1 MYTAQSKEDV
11 LGTLDSY
18 THGIKCLPRDW
29 DADHKIEPP
38 AAPVKRLGDE
48 LEEIDEDR
56 RKVMFD
62 TIIFYFNIIH
72 IIQNSKRVYLKG
84 IIITPYAILS

>member
-1 MYTAQSKEDV
+1 MYKAHSKEDI

-29 DADHKIEPP
+29 DADHKIDPP
-38 AAPVKRLGDE
+38 PPTKKLGDE

-56 RKVMFD
+56 RHV
-62 TIIFYFNIIH
+62 
-72 IIQNSKRVYLKG
+72 
-84 IIITPYAILS
+84 

>member
-1 MYTAQSKEDV
+1 MLPEVCALFQMYTAQSKEDI

-38 AAPVKRLGDE
+38 PAPPKKLGDE

-56 RKVMFD
+56 REVMFD
-62 TIIFYFNIIH
+62 IISLFKCI
-72 IIQNSKRVYLKG
+72 
-84 IIITPYAILS
+84 PYYPK